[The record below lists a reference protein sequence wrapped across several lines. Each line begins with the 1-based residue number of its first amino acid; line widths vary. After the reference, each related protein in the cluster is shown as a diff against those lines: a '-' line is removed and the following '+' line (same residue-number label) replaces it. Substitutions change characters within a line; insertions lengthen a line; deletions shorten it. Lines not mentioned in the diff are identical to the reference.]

1 MKFIG
6 YKQTNKQTDRQA
18 KFIYRLHTKSKAWH
32 LMRVMGNI
40 MKRHFIEKLFYIPG
54 NTKFWG
60 KRQILIKVSDSKM
73 KYITIVL
80 GILIVN
86 LGSVLAD
93 CTKEQEQNSWN
104 VVQWILRN
112 IKNQI
117 KWLNIQHFCKLKICF
132 SYQ

>member
-1 MKFIG
+1 
-6 YKQTNKQTDRQA
+6 
-18 KFIYRLHTKSKAWH
+18 
-32 LMRVMGNI
+32 
-40 MKRHFIEKLFYIPG
+40 
-54 NTKFWG
+54 
-60 KRQILIKVSDSKM
+60 LIKVSDSKM

-117 KWLNIQHFCKLKICF
+117 K
-132 SYQ
+132 